1 MNSLIKNL
9 CLLLAF
15 CLTAF
20 TSQADDYHV
29 KDITV
34 EFKRFNSQ
42 KIRAYAVDVAIKRG
56 FDKLL
61 ENIVPQ
67 EYNAKELAKQIDLKK
82 VDIVEKFNITEEVNT
97 KGRYFA
103 KFDIIYS
110 EEKIKKILQE
120 KRIPYTQKA
129 MGRVLLLPIQ
139 QASTGQLVLFGE
151 LNQFKDALFK
161 ALEGNLLIE
170 PVLPKG
176 DFDEITKY
184 NPQNVLD
191 DAAQDEVLKLA
202 NAYDTDKA
210 LIILLE
216 QNNYQD
222 QNIYQV
228 TMKYRNF
235 DEQEPESFIVLGKTL
250 EQASNEVAN
259 KIINLWQTKN
269 LIELNKPKRFVA
281 MINTAGSLTELNGTI
296 KHLES
301 LKMVSSVKIK
311 QLTIDYALVQT
322 DFYGTPQEF
331 LSTAK
336 AKRLNVFKADNNQ
349 WMIERVLD

>member
-1 MNSLIKNL
+1 MNSLIKSL
-9 CLLLAF
+9 CLLLVF
-15 CLTAF
+15 CFTAL

-34 EFKRFNSQ
+34 EFKRFNAQ

-56 FDKLL
+56 FDRLL

-67 EYNAKELAKQIDLKK
+67 EYNVKELAKEIDLKK

-103 KFDIIYS
+103 KFDVIYS

-151 LNQFKDALFK
+151 LNQFKDLLYK
-161 ALEGNLLIE
+161 SLEGNLLIE
-170 PVLPKG
+170 PVLAKG

-191 DAAQDEVLKLA
+191 ENSQEEVLKLA
-202 NAYDTDKA
+202 NSYEADKA
-210 LIILLE
+210 LVILLE

-228 TMKYRNF
+228 TIKYINF
-235 DEQEPESFIVLGKTL
+235 DEQTPESFIVLGKTL
-250 EQASNEVAN
+250 EQASNEVAK

-331 LSTAK
+331 LNTAK